1 MVRARSRPR
10 RRSVVDAW
18 RRRGGGERRGTWR
31 ASRRSPRGPRRR
43 VDRPR
48 EGRRRRQRRSRRL
61 PRGRDPRSTRG
72 RTRRGRRR
80 LTKRRRVARRTDHR
94 RTRRGERVR
103 RQGMRGRRK
112 DRRARGLQ
120 SVSSTRT
127 TTTRRARRATR
138 GRPARDASR
147 TGEREGN
154 LRSRKRLSRRNGRIA
169 AGGITRGEFSC
180 FEDWITG
187 GDSCNISFVTV
198 RHSVFRSAAKTPPP
212 GSKKGRVDGSWRWA
226 SPARVHASQRSEP
239 RRASRYVA
247 RTNPPRSS
255 DPSLDPRTIVDVSPA
270 RDRAPDP
277 RARFEPT
284 KDFCNERA
292 GASLRAPRERLPRGK
307 RLIVSRLATLVDM
320 PTSSRPV
327 RRVRSSLARPSLRIA
342 ARSTVRH
349 RARSNATRVSKKL
362 PPLSSVVDS
371 PRFLRLP
378 AIFPHHRQ
386 APHRHHEHDG

>member
-1 MVRARSRPR
+1 
-10 RRSVVDAW
+10 
-18 RRRGGGERRGTWR
+18 
-31 ASRRSPRGPRRR
+31 
-43 VDRPR
+43 
-48 EGRRRRQRRSRRL
+48 
-61 PRGRDPRSTRG
+61 
-72 RTRRGRRR
+72 
-80 LTKRRRVARRTDHR
+80 
-94 RTRRGERVR
+94 
-103 RQGMRGRRK
+103 MRGRRK

-138 GRPARDASR
+138 GRPARVASR

-226 SPARVHASQRSEP
+226 SPARVHASQRPEP

-255 DPSLDPRTIVDVSPA
+255 DPSLDPRAIVDVSPA

-292 GASLRAPRERLPRGK
+292 GASPPRAPREPLPRGE
-307 RLIVSRLATLVDM
+307 RLLASRFATRVGAS
-320 PTSSRPV
+320 TSPRLV
-327 RRVRSSLARPSLRIA
+327 RRARSSVARLSLRIA
-342 ARSTVRH
+342 ARSTGGH
-349 RARSNATRVSKKL
+349 RARSDAARASKKT
-362 PPLSSVVDS
+362 SAAIVV
-371 PRFLRLP
+371 R
-378 AIFPHHRQ
+378 
-386 APHRHHEHDG
+386 